1 VNEPKKPNQ
10 LFRRDFLVGAV
21 GGLAA
26 GGAAWF
32 AAPDGWHADRLPF
45 GTQLSYAQNGEDLV
59 VESLFRLLRIDR
71 PTYLDIGAY
80 EPVVCSNTYFFYR
93 KGGRGVLVEPN
104 VDLTPRLKHERPRDA
119 VLTAGIG
126 VGETTELDYYVFS
139 LPQLNTFDKAR
150 AETIEAESAGRVR
163 LLRTVKMPLLNI
175 NRVIAEHLGPAPD
188 YLSIDVEGL
197 DVAILKTLDFARF
210 RPVVLCVEH
219 PDAAAEREELFG
231 LLGGHGYAV
240 RGQTYP
246 NTIFVDRQRLA

>member
-1 VNEPKKPNQ
+1 MSDPKKLNQ
-10 LFRRDFLVGAV
+10 LLRRDFLVGAV

-26 GGAAWF
+26 GGAAWY
-32 AAPDGWHADRLPF
+32 AAPDGWHADRLPP

-59 VESLFRLLRIDR
+59 VESIFRLLKIDR

-80 EPVVCSNTYFFYR
+80 EPVICSNTYFFYR

-104 VDLTPRLKHERPRDA
+104 VDLTPRLKRERPRDT

-126 VGETTELDYYVFS
+126 VDDTAELDYYVLS
-139 LPQLNTFDKAR
+139 APQLNTFDKSR
-150 AETIEAESAGRVR
+150 AEAAIAESNGKVA

-175 NRVIAEHLGPAPD
+175 NRAMAEHLGTAPD

-197 DVAILKTLDFARF
+197 DLAILKTLDFARF
-210 RPVVLCVEH
+210 RPAIFCVEH
-219 PDAAAEREELFG
+219 PETPAEREQ
-231 LLGGHGYAV
+231 LLTLLNGHGYTV